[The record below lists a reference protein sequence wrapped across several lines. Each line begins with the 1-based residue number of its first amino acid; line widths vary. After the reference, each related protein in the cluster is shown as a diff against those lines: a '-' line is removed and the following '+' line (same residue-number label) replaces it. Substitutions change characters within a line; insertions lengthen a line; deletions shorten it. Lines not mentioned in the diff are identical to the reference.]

1 MKSIIFA
8 AFLLCLAGT
17 AAAQQGWVPLT
28 SGTTARLYYLS
39 LIGSDT
45 IYASGGTA
53 IRSTDGGATWDS
65 LTNMP
70 SYRGVRM
77 TSALVQFVDD
87 STGFLCGSCDT
98 VYKTTN
104 GGQTWFPAPVPGIPG
119 GFPPVTM
126 VFKTRFFGCLTD
138 GYGRT
143 ARTTD
148 GGATWQEADEA
159 VRFTCMAFAD
169 TLHGFGMGR
178 VQPWPPDMTKPYAAG
193 FAATTEGAAIWNL
206 LPYAGPSA
214 DGKHSGIPKNV
225 RGLDALS
232 IDTLIAV
239 GDYGLIARTYSAG
252 IDWDTIPSPTPEH
265 LNGVYFPDH
274 AHGTAVGSNGI
285 IIHTS
290 DGGLIWT
297 LQNSGITDG
306 SYLYDVKFVDSL
318 IGYTIGDGGIILKTI
333 NGGLSWVNISP
344 LSSNQIKG
352 IVFPQPASENTSIA
366 YNLPETQ
373 HVTIS
378 IQNIAGTTVLHV
390 LDGSLLSAGPH
401 TIPLDIRELSCGTY
415 FVHIQTEKYF
425 DVVKFQVLCQ

>member
-28 SGTTARLYYLS
+28 SGTTGGLTSIS
-39 LIGSDT
+39 LVGPDT
-45 IYASGGTA
+45 IYVSGVQSLLSTNAGASWTHLSQRPLNLGFIRFVDGTHGWVGA
-53 IRSTDGGATWDS
+53 SDSVWRTSDGGATWTASFTGSPSCNGMIFSTRDS
-65 LTNMP
+65 GCVMGNP
-70 SYRGVRM
+70 NVR
-77 TSALVQFVDD
+77 T
-87 STGFLCGSCDT
+87 
-98 VYKTTN
+98 
-104 GGQTWFPAPVPGIPG
+104 
-119 GFPPVTM
+119 
-126 VFKTRFFGCLTD
+126 TD
-138 GYGRT
+138 GGVTWQPSNGYSENAMAFSDAAHGFVMGNVGPWIQDPSKPQA
-143 ARTTD
+143 ARFEYTTD
-148 GGATWQEADEA
+148 GGATW
-159 VRFTCMAFAD
+159 
-169 TLHGFGMGR
+169 
-178 VQPWPPDMTKPYAAG
+178 VQA
-193 FAATTEGAAIWNL
+193 
-206 LPYAGPSA
+206 YAGPSA

-344 LSSNQIKG
+344 LSSNEIKG
-352 IVFPQPASENTSIA
+352 TVYPQPAGLNTSLA
-366 YNLPETQ
+366 YNLPAPQ
-373 HVTIS
+373 HVSLS
-378 IQNIAGTTVLHV
+378 IQNVTGATVLPV
-390 LDGSLLSAGPH
+390 LDASLQSDGIQTVKVNTAQLAS
-401 TIPLDIRELSCGTY
+401 GTY
-415 FVHIQTEKYF
+415 TYVLQSEKYF
-425 DVVKFQVLCQ
+425 STGKIEVIH

>member
-214 DGKHSGIPKNV
+214 DGKHSGVPRDIYAIN
-225 RGLDALS
+225 ALS
-232 IDTLIAV
+232 RDTILAFGDRVIAKSFDGGNNWDTLPAPLGFEAYIGA
-239 GDYGLIARTYSAG
+239 S
-252 IDWDTIPSPTPEH
+252 
-265 LNGVYFPDH
+265 FPDSH
-274 AHGTAVGSNGI
+274 DGWVVTYGGT
-285 IIHTS
+285 IIHTI
-290 DGGLIWT
+290 DMGLTWII
-297 LQNSGITDG
+297 QNSGITTILNSVQFIDT
-306 SYLYDVKFVDSL
+306 LT
-318 IGYTIGDGGIILKTI
+318 GYAAGDGGVILKTV
-333 NGGLSWVNISP
+333 NGGLSWVQLAVGPTSMLEP
-344 LSSNQIKG
+344 Q
-352 IVFPQPASENTSIA
+352 VYPQPAGERTFLA
-366 YNLPETQ
+366 YALPEAQ
-373 HVTIS
+373 HVSLYLSNITGAKIS
-378 IQNIAGTTVLHV
+378 NVLANSLQSPGSQTVSIDTSQL
-390 LDGSLLSAGPH
+390 PN
-401 TIPLDIRELSCGTY
+401 GTY
-415 FVHIQTEKYF
+415 TYLLQSEKYYATGKIE
-425 DVVKFQVLCQ
+425 VIH